1 MKKIM
6 IAILFALLIAG
17 CAHRIEI
24 RDDDL
29 KYGKSETRL
38 YEMEA
43 GKTYEAPMNG
53 YFISDEG
60 VQKIL
65 GAIRYFHDKWIG
77 CEGRM

>member
-1 MKKIM
+1 M

-17 CAHRIEI
+17 CVHQIEI

-29 KYGKSETRL
+29 KYGK
-38 YEMEA
+38 MEA
-43 GKTYEAPMNG
+43 GKTYEAPMDG

-60 VQKIL
+60 VQKML
-65 GAIRYFHDKWIG
+65 GAIRYFHDKWIE